1 MAARL
6 PEHEIV
12 LSPLACWYFVLGWA
26 GAKAT
31 AVWQR
36 LIVSAVLLA
45 CVPGYFGVVERERLV
60 TAGIPILIWLPALR
74 VPTVLAVVAVA
85 DSSLF
90 ANLPHRQ
97 MYSAFGDQR
106 SLALAARPARP
117 AGAATTEMVDR
128 YRHRIPWLTLQG
140 QHLSGRLVRQLRDQQ
155 VTRNRLAG
163 KVIE

>member
-1 MAARL
+1 MAHSHLVRGARL
-6 PEHEIV
+6 PRTKGVVSYVTVAARPPAREIV
-12 LSPLACWYFVLGWA
+12 LLSPLACWYFVLGWA

-45 CVPGYFGVVERERLV
+45 CVPGYFGVVERKRLV
-60 TAGIPILIWLPALR
+60 TADILIGAGCPRCAC
-74 VPTVLAVVAVA
+74 P
-85 DSSLF
+85 
-90 ANLPHRQ
+90 
-97 MYSAFGDQR
+97 AFGDQR
-106 SLALAARPARP
+106 SLALVACPA
-117 AGAATTEMVDR
+117 AGAAVTEMADR